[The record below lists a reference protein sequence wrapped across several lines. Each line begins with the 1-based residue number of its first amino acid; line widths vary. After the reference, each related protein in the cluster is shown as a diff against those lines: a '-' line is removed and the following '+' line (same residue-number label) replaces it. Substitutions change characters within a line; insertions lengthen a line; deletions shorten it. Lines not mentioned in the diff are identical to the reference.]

1 MAGRPWG
8 KEELTTTGERV
19 SLLTPHCGLGTHNKD
34 ITSTKYDDETSNKP
48 MQFGRGRLAGR
59 AAQGDSYNSLTVV
72 RSSTVLYES
81 TKKTGDAGYEDPI
94 QRKEKAR
101 PRAILSM
108 QASQSQPEPA
118 VKSSRVS
125 HARIMCDRG
134 NSPQG
139 PRACVNLTVAGWH
152 RGVAYSV
159 DGISVRSTSYST
171 INTPS
176 AIRQRRLRGQ
186 DQSWRWRWG
195 RAQPLKLYY
204 SSTKY
209 CPCQSARLGM
219 QFIHTE

>member
-1 MAGRPWG
+1 MNLLGS
-8 KEELTTTGERV
+8 TGERV
-19 SLLTPHCGLGTHNKD
+19 SLLTPRCGLGTHNKD

-171 INTPS
+171 EYALGYPATT
-176 AIRQRRLRGQ
+176 
-186 DQSWRWRWG
+186 
-195 RAQPLKLYY
+195 AQGSGSELALG
-204 SSTKY
+204 SGSTSQALLVRSTAHASL
-209 CPCQSARLGM
+209 PD
-219 QFIHTE
+219 